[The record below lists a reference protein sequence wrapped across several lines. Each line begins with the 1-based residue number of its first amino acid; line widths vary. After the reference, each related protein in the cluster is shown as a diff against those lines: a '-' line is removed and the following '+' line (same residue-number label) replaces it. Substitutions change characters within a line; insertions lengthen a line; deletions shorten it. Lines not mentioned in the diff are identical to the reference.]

1 MPTGN
6 IEKSSVEN
14 ISGNSLNTLE
24 MSVDQQTE
32 YDQGDYEPTD
42 SDISLIKIEAETAK
56 RDAEEFNLS
65 EEIQGINALER
76 VYEMAQDPRKLLT
89 RLDQV
94 NFLEQRIRG
103 TAV

>member
-65 EEIQGINALER
+65 EAIEGIKALEG
-76 VYEMAQDPRKLLT
+76 VYGMAQDPIKLLT

-94 NFLEQRIRG
+94 NFLERRIRG

>member
-42 SDISLIKIEAETAK
+42 SDISLIKIE
-56 RDAEEFNLS
+56 
-65 EEIQGINALER
+65 EIQGINALER